1 MTERD
6 PNPSYK
12 RIATEEAWAPPELVR
27 LYRKEIEEKAIG
39 DPGFHSLWGFFSGS
53 SQKAKDHARRIQDL
67 DDERI
72 RDMDSSG
79 IDMQVVSLTSP
90 GVQIFDPAT
99 ATSLATRFNDE
110 LAEGIARHPSRYVGL
125 AAFSPLDPSNAAK
138 ELERAVNK
146 LGMHGAIVNSHTLG
160 AHMDDEQYWEV
171 FEAAEAL
178 DVPIYLHPQTPP
190 ANMIEPFLKR
200 GLDAAIYGFACE
212 TGLHALRLLVAGL
225 FDRFPKLQIVLGHCG
240 EALPFWLYRIDYM
253 HGHISVTGRYPH
265 VHPLKRKASDY
276 LRDNFYYTSSGIGA
290 TEPVIFV
297 RDVIGADRMMYA
309 MDYPWQF
316 VPSEVGALEQMPIGE
331 AGLKQ
336 FFEDNARK
344 VFKVG
349 KDYSGHRLWNAKAG
363 AGS

>member
-1 MTERD
+1 MTERN
-6 PNPSYK
+6 PNPPYK
-12 RIATEEAWAPPELVR
+12 RIATEEAWAPEELIR
-27 LYRKEIEEKAIG
+27 LYRKEIEEKAVG

-53 SQKAKDHARRIQDL
+53 SQKAKDHGRRIQNL
-67 DDERI
+67 DDERLT
-72 RDMDSSG
+72 DMDNSG
-79 IDMQVVSLTSP
+79 IDTAVLSLTSP

-99 ATSLATRFNDE
+99 ATSLAERFNDE
-110 LAEGIARHPSRYVGL
+110 LAEGIARHPTRYVGL
-125 AAFSPLDPSNAAK
+125 AAFSPLDPTNAAK
-138 ELERAVNK
+138 ELERAVKK
-146 LGMHGAIVNSHTLG
+146 LGMRGGILNSHTLG
-160 AHMDDEQYWEV
+160 TYLDDEQYWEI

-190 ANMIEPFLKR
+190 AAMIEPFLKR
-200 GLDAAIYGFACE
+200 GLDAAVYGFACE
-212 TGLHALRLLVAGL
+212 TGLHALRLVVAGL

-240 EALPFWLYRIDYM
+240 EALPFWLSRIDYM

-276 LRDNFYYTSSGIGA
+276 LRENFYYTSSGIGWIP
-290 TEPVIFV
+290 PVMYV

-316 VPSEVGALEQMPIGE
+316 VSSEVGELEKMPIGE

-344 VFKVG
+344 VFKI
-349 KDYSGHRLWNAKAG
+349 DA
-363 AGS
+363 